1 MMSAAEIAQALGGA
15 NRIGNGWLACC
26 PAHDDRTPSLKI
38 IDTEDGGVAVHCF
51 GGCEWQ
57 TVLDTLNGR
66 GLLSGDAA
74 KIDPK
79 EIERRRAIR
88 MKKEAAAL
96 RGRVNYARKIWAES
110 VSVDGSIAETYLRNR
125 GLTGPWPATLRF
137 SPSLTYQPGLE
148 LPGLVAAITRWPDR
162 NLCGIHRTFL
172 RLDGLGKA
180 GVSTA
185 RKALGSL
192 KGAAIRLSPAGEHL
206 LIGEGIETVLSAA
219 QATGLPVWSA
229 VSAGVMAG
237 IVLPD
242 TVQTVT
248 IAADHDPVGIQAA
261 EKAAAEWTIQ
271 GRKVSIALPAMPGT
285 DFNDMLKR
293 SAAV

>member
-1 MMSAAEIAQALGGA
+1 MLTSQEIAHALGSPK
-15 NRIGNGWLACC
+15 RIGDGWLACC
-26 PAHDDRTPSLKI
+26 PSHDDRSPSLKI

-51 GGCEWQ
+51 GGCDWKA
-57 TVLDTLNGR
+57 VRDALKVR
-66 GLLSGDAA
+66 GLLPGNAA

-88 MKKEAAAL
+88 MEKEAAAL
-96 RGRVNYARKIWAES
+96 RGRVNCARKIWAKS
-110 VSVDGSIAETYLRNR
+110 LPIDGSIAETYLRTR
-125 GLTGPWPATLRF
+125 GLAGPWPATLRF
-137 SPSLTYQPGLE
+137 NPRLTYQPGLE

-162 NLCGIHRTFL
+162 SLCGIHRTFL

-192 KGAAIRLSPAGEHL
+192 KGAAIRLSPAGKHL
-206 LIGEGIETVLSAA
+206 LIGEGVETVLSAA
-219 QATGLPVWSA
+219 QATGLPGWSA

-237 IVLPD
+237 MALPD

-261 EKAAAEWTIQ
+261 EKAAAGWTAQ